1 MGRNSSCRGT
11 NGGLRAAALL
21 LAAALCLGAA
31 AVAWGQLTDD
41 FYDDCCPQVEDIVRA
56 RVFAAM
62 RAEARM
68 GASLLRLHFHD
79 CFVNVRRA
87 SLFRLWAWTF
97 MHS

>member
-1 MGRNSSCRGT
+1 VQREIDMGRNSSCRGT

-56 RVFAAM
+56 R
-62 RAEARM
+62 M